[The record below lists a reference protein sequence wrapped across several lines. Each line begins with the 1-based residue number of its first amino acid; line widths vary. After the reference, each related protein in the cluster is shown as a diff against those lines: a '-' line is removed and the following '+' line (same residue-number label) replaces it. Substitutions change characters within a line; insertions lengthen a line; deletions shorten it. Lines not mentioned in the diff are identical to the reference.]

1 MLNIFARKKR
11 NMDKQTSAEIK
22 AIKADMQSASDQ
34 YEATRQQ
41 LLKNLGL
48 INSIL

>member
-1 MLNIFARKKR
+1 MLNIFSRKKR
-11 NMDKQTSAEIK
+11 SADNQTATE
-22 AIKADMQSASDQ
+22 IKADMQSASDQ

-41 LLKNLGL
+41 LLKNLEL